1 MPAVKSNASEI
12 KKSFDKRVE
21 IVFLF
26 TGLNEKHVCKNTDAR
41 AGQWTYV
48 HLAARLPSFW

>member
-12 KKSFDKRVE
+12 KKSFDKRGE

-26 TGLNEKHVCKNTDAR
+26 AGLR
-41 AGQWTYV
+41 
-48 HLAARLPSFW
+48 